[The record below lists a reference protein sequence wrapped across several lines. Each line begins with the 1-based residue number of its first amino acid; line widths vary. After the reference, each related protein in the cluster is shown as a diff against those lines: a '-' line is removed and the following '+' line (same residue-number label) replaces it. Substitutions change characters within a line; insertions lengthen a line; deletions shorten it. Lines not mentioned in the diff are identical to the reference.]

1 MIGSPVGNETV
12 YKFHRGTFVID
23 SFGNNITANFD
34 NGETE
39 IIIDGKQVEEN
50 YRWWHHNHG
59 IRESLRIF
67 GLPSEEL
74 SALVDHA
81 FTYSI
86 YGRDKGYL
94 IILIEGEKMQI
105 YFPDN
110 LTAEQLA
117 KLHEILASIEE
128 YEKINE
134 RRMEISL
141 LISDKIIDEL
151 PLHPLYTENV
161 EPILKEELSSYPSLT
176 NNQ

>member
-1 MIGSPVGNETV
+1 MRKNKEITITIKFNPET
-12 YKFHRGTFVID
+12 
-23 SFGNNITANFD
+23 
-34 NGETE
+34 
-39 IIIDGKQVEEN
+39 
-50 YRWWHHNHG
+50 
-59 IRESLRIF
+59 
-67 GLPSEEL
+67 
-74 SALVDHA
+74 
-81 FTYSI
+81 
-86 YGRDKGYL
+86 
-94 IILIEGEKMQI
+94 
-105 YFPDN
+105 
-110 LTAEQLA
+110 A